1 MIFVVANSDARSFVA
16 QYARVERQL
25 QACLESMKDVK
36 GRQKN
41 TVNLNLVYVS
51 ILISLNT
58 VLIASLV

>member
-41 TVNLNLVYVS
+41 TVNLVYVS
-51 ILISLNT
+51 ILVSLNT